1 MIEFKGLREGI
12 RWGSPREEILL
23 VLTRLCEF
31 SARQGITIRIT
42 SMNDHSHQKADP
54 ETGQRASLHYSDL
67 ALDCVIYKRDG
78 TLHKV
83 MMNKLVRYLRMH
95 LLGGA
100 YDIVYGSKGHHSHC
114 HIEYD
119 CHQRASKEPNV

>member
-1 MIEFKGLREGI
+1 MSLKVCAKAFAG
-12 RWGSPREEILL
+12 P
-23 VLTRLCEF
+23 
-31 SARQGITIRIT
+31 
-42 SMNDHSHQKADP
+42 HQKADP

-95 LLGGA
+95 LFGGA
-100 YDIVYGSKGHHSHC
+100 YDIVYGSKGHYSHC

-119 CHQRASKEPNV
+119 CHQRATKGTHV